1 MSDSTTLVPPAIQFT
16 QVTREEMVNLIVED
30 GIQDVKARLT
40 ELEEQY
46 YQLGK
51 KYCEVVVAFYNE
63 TTARLREEVTAKV
76 VVVMDLLLQQGVP
89 LTREVL
95 FPGLYG
101 TAECRAFDRGRIS
114 SDRRVCGLDLKGHSW
129 EVNTTGWAEAE
140 YNYIR
145 EHHAHDFHH
154 YRDYAVAVS
163 IQVEGEA
170 AAAAGRCW
178 GVEVVLPL
186 AKPPSSLKGQGV
198 WQVDLFYPAPL
209 IQRPERAVQLFE
221 QRAALKEQYIALSKL
236 IEDPASLRSK
246 ALAELTRAALAASGV
261 TLPLPK
267 LKLLEG

>member
-16 QVTREEMVNLIVED
+16 QVSREEMVNLIVED

-51 KYCEVVVAFYNE
+51 EYCEVVVAFYNE
-63 TTARLREEVTAKV
+63 TVARLREEVTAKV

-95 FPGLYG
+95 FPNLFG
-101 TAECRAFDRGRIS
+101 TAECHAFERGDSVHTRKGYGIDR
-114 SDRRVCGLDLKGHSW
+114 KGHRW
-129 EVNTTGWAEAE
+129 EVNTAGWAEAE
-140 YNYIR
+140 
-145 EHHAHDFHH
+145 
-154 YRDYAVAVS
+154 AVAALQGDAAIQHIGQHLLALVS
-163 IQVEGEA
+163 VDA
-170 AAAAGRCW
+170 ATAANCW
-178 GVEVVLPL
+178 GVEVILPI
-186 AKPPSSLKGQGV
+186 AKPKGALKGQAV
-198 WQVDLFYPAPL
+198 WSVELFYPEASLRASPK
-209 IQRPERAVQLFE
+209 AVQLFE

-236 IEDPASLRSK
+236 IEDSASLRAK